1 VPMAAPAKVARLAP
15 YDIDPK
21 HVYVAGFSSGAFMA
35 VQMHVAHSSTFKG
48 AAIYAGGVY
57 WCAEQG
63 GEFELEDDCA
73 RYYESHLH
81 ASEKYLDRQSRLGTI
96 DPKINL
102 RDQPVYLFSGKLD
115 IAVVQA
121 EMDDLNA
128 EYQHYGA
135 KTAYDN
141 AFVAT
146 HGWESPD
153 GENSCIQGGLPFT
166 IRCFKDGSLYD
177 SEQTWLTMF
186 LGKLKPRSTGSLT
199 GSLINFD
206 QTKFGASY
214 SNSMDTNGYVYV
226 PHSCAAGKRCS
237 LVVILHGC
245 TMTQANEGTKFIT
258 EGNVVRWADTNRI
271 VALYPFLVPNPS
283 FNPTACWDIWGYG
296 GANYALRSA
305 TQTSIVYA
313 MVRRITGRK

>member
-1 VPMAAPAKVARLAP
+1 MRAVCTGVP
-15 YDIDPK
+15 
-21 HVYVAGFSSGAFMA
+21 
-35 VQMHVAHSSTFKG
+35 ST
-48 AAIYAGGVY
+48 
-57 WCAEQG
+57 G

-96 DPKINL
+96 DPKSNL

-186 LGKLKPRSTGSLT
+186 LGKLKPRNTGSLT

-245 TMTQANEGTKFIT
+245 TMTQANKGTNSSPKAT
-258 EGNVVRWADTNRI
+258 WCAG
-271 VALYPFLVPNPS
+271 
-283 FNPTACWDIWGYG
+283 PTPIGSS
-296 GANYALRSA
+296 RSIHSSCPIHRSTRLPA
-305 TQTSIVYA
+305 GTSGA
-313 MVRRITGRK
+313 MVEQTTRCAAGLKRRSSTRWSGASPAASEWEKLAAPHWK